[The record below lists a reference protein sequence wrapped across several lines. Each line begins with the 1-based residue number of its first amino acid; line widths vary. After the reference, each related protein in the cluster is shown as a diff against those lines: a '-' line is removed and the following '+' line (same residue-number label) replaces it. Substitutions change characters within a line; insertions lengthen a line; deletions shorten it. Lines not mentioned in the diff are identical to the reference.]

1 MVLGLRRA
9 WTGEVPP
16 TAATLTRQTLSK
28 HMQLQNIYDDKIN
41 FEVDNIKYM
50 KYLYMGG
57 C

>member
-1 MVLGLRRA
+1 MVLGFRRA
-9 WTGEVPP
+9 WTGEVPL

-28 HMQLQNIYDDKIN
+28 HTQLQNIYDGKIN

-57 C
+57 Y